1 MSVIKSTDKFVHRHN
16 GINKAEDLQQMLDTI
31 GVNSLD
37 QLIDETVP
45 ANIRLEGSLD
55 LPEGQSEFEYLQKL
69 KQLASKNKVYDS
81 YIGMGYYG
89 TITPAPILRNLF
101 ENPGWYTQYTPY
113 QAEIAQ
119 GRLESL
125 LNFQTMVSDLTGLP
139 IANASLLDEG
149 TAAAEAMSMF
159 YGQKNKR
166 SKTNEFNE
174 IFVDSNVFD
183 QTLDIIMTRAIPLGI
198 NVVVGDMDTYQAT
211 EHTFAVVVQY
221 PGKDGKAEVPMDF
234 VSAMRE
240 KNIFV
245 VACADLLS
253 LTLLKEPGAWGAN
266 AVVGNTQRFGVPMG
280 FGGPHAAYFATEEKY
295 KRVIPGRI
303 IGVSKDKDGN
313 KLGIESKPTPA
324 PSPAPTPAPS
334 PVPSPAPTP
343 APKPTRALNDPRYK
357 NE

>member
-1 MSVIKSTDKFVHRHN
+1 
-16 GINKAEDLQQMLDTI
+16 MLDTI

-45 ANIRLEGSLD
+45 ANIRLEGPLD

-211 EHTFAVVVQY
+211 
-221 PGKDGKAEVPMDF
+221 
-234 VSAMRE
+234 
-240 KNIFV
+240 
-245 VACADLLS
+245 
-253 LTLLKEPGAWGAN
+253 
-266 AVVGNTQRFGVPMG
+266 
-280 FGGPHAAYFATEEKY
+280 
-295 KRVIPGRI
+295 
-303 IGVSKDKDGN
+303 
-313 KLGIESKPTPA
+313 
-324 PSPAPTPAPS
+324 
-334 PVPSPAPTP
+334 
-343 APKPTRALNDPRYK
+343 
-357 NE
+357 

>member
-16 GINKAEDLQQMLDTI
+16 GINKTEDLQQMLDTI

-45 ANIRLEGSLD
+45 ANIRLEGPLD

-166 SKTNEFNE
+166 
-174 IFVDSNVFD
+174 
-183 QTLDIIMTRAIPLGI
+183 
-198 NVVVGDMDTYQAT
+198 
-211 EHTFAVVVQY
+211 
-221 PGKDGKAEVPMDF
+221 
-234 VSAMRE
+234 
-240 KNIFV
+240 
-245 VACADLLS
+245 
-253 LTLLKEPGAWGAN
+253 
-266 AVVGNTQRFGVPMG
+266 
-280 FGGPHAAYFATEEKY
+280 
-295 KRVIPGRI
+295 
-303 IGVSKDKDGN
+303 
-313 KLGIESKPTPA
+313 
-324 PSPAPTPAPS
+324 
-334 PVPSPAPTP
+334 
-343 APKPTRALNDPRYK
+343 
-357 NE
+357 